1 MYNIYFEVAATGFLV
16 VLLLYL
22 HLEYPNAS
30 KSNRRYRQWVTWVLL
45 GEIMDVITGRMID
58 YGAIIPP
65 KVNIL
70 VNTLYFLVTAGV
82 SMGLALYLHA
92 FLDTEKSRRYVR
104 ISGVIIFVYVTLMV
118 VNVFTGWV
126 FTFDE
131 AGNYVH
137 GPIYEACYTES
148 LILGLMSA
156 FLLWSHRGQLEKRH
170 KRAIWLFMI
179 LLITGFILQG
189 ICFPKT
195 LLTSYMT
202 SIAAMTLLF
211 IIETPD
217 YAKLMLTMSELEK
230 EKIRADVANNA
241 KSEFLAKMSHEIRTP
256 INAVIGMDEMI
267 LRDGRDD
274 TIRSYAVDIKSA
286 AEALLSTIN
295 DILDLS
301 KVESGKMELV
311 PVDYDVSSLLHDVS
325 NMIGFRAREK
335 NLEMILD
342 FDENLP
348 SRLSGDDVRMRQI
361 MVNLLTNAVKYTE
374 KGSVIFSVSGKREGD
389 QCLLHVSVKDT
400 GIGVREEDQAKL
412 FEQYTRLDQEKNRH
426 IEGTGLGMN
435 ITVQLLLLMGSEL
448 KVKSK
453 YGEGSEF
460 YFDVRQPIVNETPI
474 GKLENRISEHAK
486 KADQHGV
493 TFIAPKARVLLVDDN
508 SMNRKVA
515 RSLLRDTQIRIDE
528 AAGGYECIECVKQ
541 QHYDL
546 ILLDH
551 MMPDLDGIETL
562 HRMREADMYKCKGTP
577 VVALTANMVAGAKEM
592 YEREGFDSFLGK
604 PIRPERLEELL
615 KDLLPKDMIEEVP
628 PQCILQ
634 PEKPSSEGSSD
645 VSSDGAASDQM
656 KESVHLPAVEG
667 IDYED
672 ALRHLGSGT
681 MIPEMI
687 RDFCQIG
694 PEDLKKL
701 DDWYVMITTSDA
713 SVSSEEDL
721 RQYQVLV
728 HSMKN
733 SAAMIGAITVSS
745 LAKVLEYAARDKR
758 VDVIERMHQVFME
771 EWDAL
776 TVRLEA
782 VYPPDEDT
790 PKKETLK
797 TSGEGTSKQ
806 KTVLIIDDSK
816 SMLGNLKSILEDRYK
831 IYLAPSG
838 ERGIKFL
845 EKHRPDVILLD
856 YLMPEWDGVRTLEEI
871 RKMPDRRDIPVIF
884 LTGESDGA
892 RDELWKH
899 HPAGVVKK
907 PPVLSELVKEIEKAQ
922 ENMVK

>member
-1 MYNIYFEVAATGFLV
+1 
-16 VLLLYL
+16 
-22 HLEYPNAS
+22 
-30 KSNRRYRQWVTWVLL
+30 
-45 GEIMDVITGRMID
+45 
-58 YGAIIPP
+58 
-65 KVNIL
+65 
-70 VNTLYFLVTAGV
+70 
-82 SMGLALYLHA
+82 
-92 FLDTEKSRRYVR
+92 
-104 ISGVIIFVYVTLMV
+104 
-118 VNVFTGWV
+118 
-126 FTFDE
+126 
-131 AGNYVH
+131 
-137 GPIYEACYTES
+137 
-148 LILGLMSA
+148 
-156 FLLWSHRGQLEKRH
+156 
-170 KRAIWLFMI
+170 
-179 LLITGFILQG
+179 
-189 ICFPKT
+189 
-195 LLTSYMT
+195 
-202 SIAAMTLLF
+202 
-211 IIETPD
+211 
-217 YAKLMLTMSELEK
+217 
-230 EKIRADVANNA
+230 
-241 KSEFLAKMSHEIRTP
+241 
-256 INAVIGMDEMI
+256 
-267 LRDGRDD
+267 
-274 TIRSYAVDIKSA
+274 
-286 AEALLSTIN
+286 
-295 DILDLS
+295 
-301 KVESGKMELV
+301 
-311 PVDYDVSSLLHDVS
+311 
-325 NMIGFRAREK
+325 
-335 NLEMILD
+335 
-342 FDENLP
+342 
-348 SRLSGDDVRMRQI
+348 
-361 MVNLLTNAVKYTE
+361 
-374 KGSVIFSVSGKREGD
+374 
-389 QCLLHVSVKDT
+389 
-400 GIGVREEDQAKL
+400 
-412 FEQYTRLDQEKNRH
+412 
-426 IEGTGLGMN
+426 
-435 ITVQLLLLMGSEL
+435 
-448 KVKSK
+448 
-453 YGEGSEF
+453 
-460 YFDVRQPIVNETPI
+460 
-474 GKLENRISEHAK
+474 
-486 KADQHGV
+486 
-493 TFIAPKARVLLVDDN
+493 
-508 SMNRKVA
+508 
-515 RSLLRDTQIRIDE
+515 
-528 AAGGYECIECVKQ
+528 
-541 QHYDL
+541 
-546 ILLDH
+546 
-551 MMPDLDGIETL
+551 
-562 HRMREADMYKCKGTP
+562 
-577 VVALTANMVAGAKEM
+577 
-592 YEREGFDSFLGK
+592 
-604 PIRPERLEELL
+604 
-615 KDLLPKDMIEEVP
+615 
-628 PQCILQ
+628 
-634 PEKPSSEGSSD
+634 
-645 VSSDGAASDQM
+645 M

-797 TSGEGTSKQ
+797 TSGEDTSKQ